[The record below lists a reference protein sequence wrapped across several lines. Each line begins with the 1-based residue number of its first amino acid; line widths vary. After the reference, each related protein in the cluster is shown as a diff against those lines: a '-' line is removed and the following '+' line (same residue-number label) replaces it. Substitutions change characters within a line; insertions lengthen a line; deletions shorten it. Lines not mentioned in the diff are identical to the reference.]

1 MCIRYQDQERIM
13 KVAKIL
19 SATAVA
25 LAIIGGVAMAG
36 NGAGRFG
43 YFAPDVTTLAAEFGN
58 PGERLQVVPNVQD
71 AFYQCLGV

>member
-1 MCIRYQDQERIM
+1 MPNRYLDKERIM

-19 SATAVA
+19 SAAAVA

-36 NGAGRFG
+36 AGAGRFD

-58 PGERLQVVPNVQD
+58 PGEPLQVVPNVQD

>member
-1 MCIRYQDQERIM
+1 M
-13 KVAKIL
+13 KVAKVL
-19 SATAVA
+19 SAATVA
-25 LAIIGGVAMAG
+25 LAIIGGIAVAG

-43 YFAPDVTTLAAEFGN
+43 YFNPDVTTLAAEFGN

>member
-1 MCIRYQDQERIM
+1 MRNRYQDEERIM
-13 KVAKIL
+13 KAAKIL
-19 SATAVA
+19 SAAAVA

-36 NGAGRFG
+36 AGRFG
-43 YFAPDVTTLAAEFGN
+43 HFAPDVTTLAAEFGN